1 MGRRSPSACW
11 KLAKVMIAVFM
22 GGSLFKHVYGLC
34 LYFHSDTFHVIWLPY
49 PFLIRCLSEVWTL
62 TFRTESC
69 AELGSG
75 ISLHSSPG
83 FLDYVPPW
91 NVTEIKKKFIF
102 QPQICIIKQ
111 PGVRRSHFSSISLWQ
126 VETWGQYE
134 ALTENGLWTISFCI
148 FTVFEVS
155 KNPYLILV
163 EISIRCCHTLPFV
176 G

>member
-1 MGRRSPSACW
+1 
-11 KLAKVMIAVFM
+11 MIAVFM

-102 QPQICIIKQ
+102 QPQICIIRQLGLEGATLALSPLRQVK
-111 PGVRRSHFSSISLWQ
+111 PEDSVKLSLRLDS
-126 VETWGQYE
+126 GPFP
-134 ALTENGLWTISFCI
+134 FCI
-148 FTVFEVS
+148 FTVSEGS
-155 KNPYLILV
+155 KTPHLILV
-163 EISIRCCHTLPFV
+163 EISTRCYCTLPFV
-176 G
+176 V